1 MSEPSSR
8 GPCVTTTRFN
18 VMRIF
23 VIKSKI
29 AALFVFALVGTM
41 TISGQENQNPNYR
54 IGPGDVIDVN
64 VSQNSQLTRT
74 GIRVNNQGM
83 IQLPM
88 LDEDIQ
94 AGCRT
99 ERELAEQ
106 IKEKYKKFLHNPFII
121 VAVQQ
126 FNSNPVAVIGAV
138 NAPGRFQLQRPIRIL
153 DLLTWVNGTAER
165 AGTSLEIIRNRSM
178 PFCDGPQLILTEGVG
193 DELITLNL
201 EDAFKGT
208 EGANPYVRAGDII
221 RIADAEVT
229 TAYVVGNVRN
239 SAAISLKEPVTL
251 TQAIAMAGGLASGA
265 RSDKIVIRRQISGSV
280 NRTEIAANLKEINLR
295 KTNDVLL
302 QSNDIVEVPG
312 PKPNIFKDIM
322 KTIVPTIGTLPM
334 RVIPIP

>member
-1 MSEPSSR
+1 
-8 GPCVTTTRFN
+8 
-18 VMRIF
+18 MRIF
-23 VIKSKI
+23 VRKSI
-29 AALFVFALVGTM
+29 AILGRKVFWAASLILTTASISVFA
-41 TISGQENQNPNYR
+41 QESASQNSNYR

-64 VSQNSQLTRT
+64 VSQSSQLTRT
-74 GIRVNNQGM
+74 GVRVNNQGM

-88 LDEDIQ
+88 LDHDIQ

-99 ERELAEQ
+99 ERELAEE
-106 IKEKYKKFLHNPFII
+106 IKEKYKKFVINPYVI

-138 NAPGRFQLQRPIRIL
+138 NTPGRFQLQRPIRL
-153 DLLTWVNGTAER
+153 VELLTFVNGPAER
-165 AGTSLEIIRNRSM
+165 AGTSIEILRNRSM
-178 PFCDGPQLILTEGVG
+178 PFCDGPQLILTGAVG

-201 EDAFKGT
+201 SDAFKGT

-221 RIADAEVT
+221 RIADAEIK

-251 TQAIAMAGGLASGA
+251 TQAIAMAGGLAPEA
-265 RSDKIVIRRQISGSV
+265 RSEKIVIRRQISGSV

-295 KTNDVLL
+295 KASDILL

-312 PKPNIFKDIM
+312 PKPNIFKDIL
-322 KTIVPTIGTLPM
+322 KTVVPTIGTLPM